1 MALGYDGSIR
11 VKANLDQSQFN
22 KGLASMEAGIGK
34 FANTIKRFAGMVG
47 IAFGTAALVAFGKEA
62 VNAASQLS
70 NAWQGLQSIVEGQGR
85 SFSAAQGFIND
96 YISDG
101 LVPLENAVTAY
112 KNLAARGYDD
122 TQIQKTLTALKDAA
136 AFGRQ
141 ASYSLGDAVTS
152 ATEGLKNENSI
163 LVDNAGVTKNVAKM
177 WDDYAASIGTTS
189 NNLTQEQKIQA
200 EVNGILEETR
210 FQTGDAA
217 KVAGTYSGQVSSLS
231 YSFQQLKV
239 SVGNALLPIVQAVL
253 PGINSVIKGLTTLAN
268 VFAQVT
274 SLLFG
279 KKAATVGTDNA
290 VAAAGASAAEATNDV
305 ADAQKNAGSAA
316 KQAAKDMKG
325 VLASFDELNVI
336 ATETAGSV
344 GGAADGINSGAGGI
358 DIPQVDTSGEVLADV
373 TISPKIQKFID
384 NLRKSLK
391 PTKEALQGIRKEL
404 ERLGSF
410 AWEGLKDFYNSF
422 LVPIGQW
429 VMGEGIPRFVD
440 AITNGLAAVDWSK
453 INDALHQ
460 LWEALAP
467 FAVTVGEGLLW
478 LWENVLVPFG
488 TWVMN
493 EAIPVFLDLLAAGLE
508 FLNEIIIA
516 LEPAATWLLE
526 NFLQPFAE
534 FVWDGIVE
542 GLTQF
547 TDLLR
552 DLSEVLNGG
561 MGLGEFIE
569 QLTPLQTVILAV
581 VAVAAGLMI
590 FNTVSSVISTAK
602 DVFSALGDVINWVFG
617 PGSTI
622 AGIAA
627 IIGGAVLS
635 ITNFLDMLENGFSW
649 ANEAL
654 MLLGI
659 AITAVG
665 AIILGAPAFIAGVVA
680 AIVAVVATIAVY
692 MKEHWEEI
700 KSWWNEDI
708 APKIEQAINGIKE
721 IFGGIITFLDGVFN
735 LDLETAINGIK
746 QIFQGLQDFVGG
758 IWSTI
763 ETIFTGALDWLDQVT
778 GGRFSNTI
786 ESIKSIFS
794 GISETAS
801 TIIESVKGIFNGLIT
816 FFTGAFTGD
825 WSKAWEGI
833 KEIVGNVWNGIW
845 GTIAGVV
852 NTIIGG
858 IESFLNLFVDAWNTV
873 FGWLNSLSIDI
884 PDWVP
889 GIGGGTLG
897 FSIPTLTPI
906 QIPRLANGAVIPP
919 NQQFMAILGDQ
930 RSGTNIEA
938 PLATIEQA
946 LQNVLDRSNV
956 GGEINITVESV
967 LDGKVVARNTVK
979 HINDMT
985 RSAGKPVLVL

>member
-11 VKANLDQSQFN
+11 IKANLDQSQFN

-47 IAFGTAALVAFGKEA
+47 IAFGTAALVAFGNDA

-122 TQIQKTLTALKDAA
+122 TQIQQTLTALKDAA

-210 FQTGDAA
+210 FQAGDAA

-239 SVGNALLPIVQAVL
+239 SVGNALMPIVQAVL

-344 GGAADGINSGAGGI
+344 GGAADGISGGAGGI
-358 DIPQVDTSGEVLADV
+358 DIPEVDTSGEVLADV

-384 NLRKSLK
+384 NLRESLK
-391 PTKEALQGIRKEL
+391 PTKEALQGLRKEL

-440 AITNGLAAVDWSK
+440 AITNGLAAVDWQK

-493 EAIPVFLDLLAAGLE
+493 DAIPVFLDLLAAGLE

-516 LEPAATWLLE
+516 LEPAAIWLWE

-602 DVFSALGDVINWVFG
+602 AVFSALGDVINWVFG

-665 AIILGAPAFIAGVVA
+665 AIILGAPAVVAGVVA

-763 ETIFTGALDWLDQVT
+763 ETIFTGALDWLDQAT

-816 FFTGAFTGD
+816 FFTGVFTGD

-833 KEIVGNVWNGIW
+833 KEIFSGVWNGI
-845 GTIAGVV
+845 TGVLKTAANLAISLVEGLINLAIDAINLIITGV
-852 NTIIGG
+852 NCVG
-858 IESFLNLFVDAWNTV
+858 
-873 FGWLNSLSIDI
+873 SLAEKI
-884 PDWVP
+884 
-889 GIGGGTLG
+889 GIGWYIEPLG
-897 FSIPTLTPI
+897 KVSL
-906 QIPRLANGAVIPP
+906 PRLAQGAVIPP
-919 NQQFMAILGDQ
+919 NQQFLAILGDQ

-946 LQNVLDRSNV
+946 LQNVLDRSGGI